1 MIARPI
7 EQLDFAD
14 DYKVFWTDI
23 VKKISMEIYGNNFC
37 ETYRK
42 SPRQTYNEVNQMLQ
56 VVPITLQKLI
66 DEIFLKEYGNANN

>member
-7 EQLDFAD
+7 QQLDFAE
-14 DYKVFWTDI
+14 DYKVFWIDI

-37 ETYRK
+37 EIYRK

-56 VVPITLQKLI
+56 VVPITLRKLV
-66 DEIFLKEYGNANN
+66 DEVFMTEQGESK